1 MESTGNKQLQKLL
14 AKEEQ
19 RLEQEQ
25 KRAALERRRK
35 QQQDRF
41 QLQHELNHPL
51 RQSHTQQR
59 SKIFKGR
66 PLPLSMCIVFLNPL
80 SFCLAFLLVGFR
92 SNSSFFTFLIFIA
105 GLAHMI
111 QIESETAEW
120 KVVVLILGTGPILR
134 VLK

>member
-35 QQQDRF
+35 QQQDQF

-66 PLPLSMCIVFLNPL
+66 PPPQNVCIVF
-80 SFCLAFLLVGFR
+80 F
-92 SNSSFFTFLIFIA
+92 
-105 GLAHMI
+105 
-111 QIESETAEW
+111 
-120 KVVVLILGTGPILR
+120 
-134 VLK
+134 

>member
-59 SKIFKGR
+59 SKTFKGR
-66 PLPLSMCIVFLNPL
+66 PLPLSMCIVFLTLLPFVLLSCWLVLGRTPL
-80 SFCLAFLLVGFR
+80 FSL
-92 SNSSFFTFLIFIA
+92 SSFL
-105 GLAHMI
+105 
-111 QIESETAEW
+111 S
-120 KVVVLILGTGPILR
+120 R
-134 VLK
+134 D